1 MLFPTVTFA
10 VFFAVV
16 LTAGWSLHRNRAVW
30 KLVMLAAS
38 FVFYGF
44 WDWRFIGLL
53 LLSTVVNQLGAE
65 TIHRARSERARSA
78 ALVATIVFDL
88 GMLGFFKYY
97 DFFAESMR
105 ATIGRIGL
113 PTPPLLGLVLPVA
126 ISFFTFQAI
135 SYVVDVRRGRLAP
148 APLIDL
154 ALFLS
159 FFPHLVAGP
168 IVRATDFLPQLR
180 TRLDP
185 RRIDL
190 TGAAVLIAT
199 GLFKKVVVS
208 SYLAE
213 SIVDPVFAAPGRHS
227 SAEVLVAT
235 YGYAVQIYADFSGY
249 SDIAI
254 GIALLLGIRFPA
266 NFDRPYTAASLAE
279 FWRRWHMT
287 LSSWLRDYVYIPLG
301 GNRAGSERRD
311 RNLVLTMLLG
321 GLWHGAAWTFVLWGA
336 FHGAALVVERR
347 IGERRSITRATAR
360 RRELALVGAGPGHD
374 LDRDL
379 GRDLD
384 NGNGADRVDD
394 RHDLDDEL
402 ATARADDRR
411 RGLSDRGRRR
421 VGRIVTFHVVCLG
434 WLFFRAD
441 SVGTA
446 LHLLWRL
453 LVGWGPSP
461 LVTPLV
467 LATIGGVLAV
477 QFIPRAAT
485 RAALAELS
493 RLPAWAH
500 AVAFGAFLVLVD
512 VLGPAGIAPFI
523 YFQF

>member
-16 LTAGWSLHRNRAVW
+16 LTAGWSLHRNQAAW

-53 LLSTVVNQLGAE
+53 LLSTVVTQLGAE
-65 TIHRARSERARSA
+65 AIHRARSERTRST
-78 ALVATIVFDL
+78 ALAVTVGFDL
-88 GMLGFFKYY
+88 GLLGFFKYY
-97 DFFAESMR
+97 DFFAGSMR
-105 ATIGRIGL
+105 DTIGRLGL
-113 PTPPLLGLVLPVA
+113 PTPPLLDLVLPVA

-148 APLIDL
+148 APLVDL

-190 TGAAVLIAT
+190 TGAAILIAT

-208 SYLAE
+208 SYLAG

-227 SAEVLVAT
+227 SAEILVAT

-287 LSSWLRDYVYIPLG
+287 LSNWLRDYVYIPLG
-301 GNRAGSERRD
+301 GNRSGVERRD
-311 RNLVLTMLLG
+311 RNLLLTMLLG

-336 FHGAALVVERR
+336 FHGIGLVVERR
-347 IGERRSITRATAR
+347 IGERRSIVRAVAR
-360 RRELALVGAGPGHD
+360 RRELAVVGTAPATTGRRPDH
-374 LDRDL
+374 DRD
-379 GRDLD
+379 RDH
-384 NGNGADRVDD
+384 
-394 RHDLDDEL
+394 RHDEDRYDDEL
-402 ATARADDRR
+402 AGARVDARR
-411 RGLSDRGRRR
+411 HGLSDRGRRW
-421 VGRIVTFHVVCLG
+421 VGRAVTFHVVCLG

-453 LVGWGPSP
+453 LFGWGPSP

-467 LATIGGVLAV
+467 LGTIAAALAV
-477 QFIPRAAT
+477 QFVPRAAT
-485 RAALAELS
+485 RAALAEIS

-512 VLGPAGIAPFI
+512 VLGPSGIAPFI

>member
-1 MLFPTVTFA
+1 MRDTV
-10 VFFAVV
+10 
-16 LTAGWSLHRNRAVW
+16 
-30 KLVMLAAS
+30 
-38 FVFYGF
+38 
-44 WDWRFIGLL
+44 
-53 LLSTVVNQLGAE
+53 
-65 TIHRARSERARSA
+65 
-78 ALVATIVFDL
+78 
-88 GMLGFFKYY
+88 
-97 DFFAESMR
+97 
-105 ATIGRIGL
+105 GRLGL
-113 PTPPLLGLVLPVA
+113 PTPPLLDVVLPVA

-148 APLIDL
+148 APLVDL

-168 IVRATDFLPQLR
+168 IVRASDFLPQLR

-190 TGAAVLIAT
+190 TGAAILIAT

-208 SYLAE
+208 SYLAG

-227 SAEVLVAT
+227 SAEILVAT
-235 YGYAVQIYADFSGY
+235 YGYAVQLYADFSGY

-287 LSSWLRDYVYIPLG
+287 LSNWLRDYVYIPLG
-301 GNRAGSERRD
+301 GNRAGPERRD
-311 RNLVLTMLLG
+311 RNLLLTMLLG

-336 FHGAALVVERR
+336 FHGIALVVERR
-347 IGERRSITRATAR
+347 VAEHRSIVRAVAR
-360 RRELALVGAGPGHD
+360 RRELAVVGAGGGTGGRRPD
-374 LDRDL
+374 DDDRDP
-379 GRDLD
+379 
-384 NGNGADRVDD
+384 
-394 RHDLDDEL
+394 DDEL
-402 ATARADDRR
+402 AGARLDTRR
-411 RGLSDRGRRR
+411 HGLSDRSRRW
-421 VGRIVTFHVVCLG
+421 VGRAVTFHVVCLG
-434 WLFFRAD
+434 WLLFRAD

-453 LVGWGPSP
+453 LVGWGPAP

-467 LATIGGVLAV
+467 LLTIAAALAV

-485 RAALAELS
+485 RVALAEIS

-512 VLGPAGIAPFI
+512 VLGPSGIAPFI